1 MTLFLLF
8 NISLRKKLIK
18 KVSKALVSH
27 QINTHNRSMNGLA
40 EAVQKQTNFTSERI
54 AVLKCKI
61 RIYRSW

>member
-8 NISLRKKLIK
+8 NSFLRKKLIK
-18 KVSKALVSH
+18 KISKALVSH
-27 QINTHNRSMNGLA
+27 QINTRNRIMNGLA

-61 RIYRSW
+61 RIYRP

>member
-8 NISLRKKLIK
+8 NSFLRKKLIK
-18 KVSKALVSH
+18 KISKALVSH
-27 QINTHNRSMNGLA
+27 QINTRNRSMNGLA

>member
-1 MTLFLLF
+1 MTLCLLF

-18 KVSKALVSH
+18 KISKALVSH
-27 QINTHNRSMNGLA
+27 QINTRNRSMNGLA

-61 RIYRSW
+61 RIYRP

>member
-8 NISLRKKLIK
+8 NSFLRKKLIK
-18 KVSKALVSH
+18 KISKALVSH
-27 QINTHNRSMNGLA
+27 QINTRNRSMNGLA

-61 RIYRSW
+61 RIYRP

>member
-18 KVSKALVSH
+18 KISKALVSH
-27 QINTHNRSMNGLA
+27 PIITRNRSMNGLA
-40 EAVQKQTNFTSERI
+40 EAVQKQTNFTSEMI

>member
-1 MTLFLLF
+1 MTFFLLF
-8 NISLRKKLIK
+8 NISLRKELIK
-18 KVSKALVSH
+18 KISKALVSH
-27 QINTHNRSMNGLA
+27 QIITRNRSMNGLA

>member
-18 KVSKALVSH
+18 KISKALASH
-27 QINTHNRSMNGLA
+27 QINTRNRSMNGLA

-54 AVLKCKI
+54 AVLKCEV
-61 RIYRSW
+61 RIYRS

>member
-18 KVSKALVSH
+18 KISKALVSH
-27 QINTHNRSMNGLA
+27 QINTRNRSMNGLA

-54 AVLKCKI
+54 AVLNCKI
-61 RIYRSW
+61 RIYRP